1 MASIFNIHEW
11 NNALGKSRHR
21 TDGIHRLLG
30 GEGGV
35 RSAPK
40 LPDGAVL
47 LGEEPMHDTVAE
59 AVDEFIALGHL
70 EGSKEVVIA
79 ARESIGGYNHFL
91 LADCHNL
98 RIHIKRF

>member
-11 NNALGKSRHR
+11 NNALGKSRHC
-21 TDGIHRLLG
+21 TDGVCSLPGSEARVG
-30 GEGGV
+30 STPE
-35 RSAPK
+35 
-40 LPDGAVL
+40 LPDGAIL
-47 LGEEPMHDTVAE
+47 FLEVAMNDACPE

-70 EGSKEVVIA
+70 EGGKEFVIA
-79 ARESIGGYNHFL
+79 ARDSIGGYNHFL